1 MAQVHS
7 ATNSDVGHDVRTVDK
22 RNLTLSLKHST
33 LQRGQ
38 RSVPFQTPHAYLNVP
53 RNSDV
58 FLTTRVT
65 PHGHGEALFVR
76 SSCSTGKIVPCIE
89 NQLMKTSTTNGRHL
103 FHGLD
108 RGVGKTVCQHSG
120 VSIPQLIC
128 QSFLRWHNIFTAMS
142 SLLANFS
149 PTHFQQKR
157 YLRHKLSRKK
167 RTPDYLTKFVRIC

>member
-1 MAQVHS
+1 MCGAS
-7 ATNSDVGHDVRTVDK
+7 TSRNKPRCRSWCSNSRQKKSHFV
-22 RNLTLSLKHST
+22 KHST

-65 PHGHGEALFVR
+65 PLGHGEALFVR
-76 SSCSTGKIVPCIE
+76 SFCSTGKIVPCIE

>member
-1 MAQVHS
+1 MAQVHR
-7 ATNSDVGHDVRTVDK
+7 ATNPDVGHDVRTVDK
-22 RNLTLSLKHST
+22 RNLTLSLKQST

-38 RSVPFQTPHAYLNVP
+38 RYVPFQTPHAYLNVQ

-65 PHGHGEALFVR
+65 PPHGHGEALFVR

-120 VSIPQLIC
+120 VSILQLIC
-128 QSFLRWHNIFTAMS
+128 QSFLR
-142 SLLANFS
+142 
-149 PTHFQQKR
+149 
-157 YLRHKLSRKK
+157 
-167 RTPDYLTKFVRIC
+167 

>member
-1 MAQVHS
+1 MAQVHR
-7 ATNSDVGHDVRTVDK
+7 ATNPDVGHDVRTVNK

-33 LQRGQ
+33 LQRGHG
-38 RSVPFQTPHAYLNVP
+38 SVPFQTPHAYLNVP

-76 SSCSTGKIVPCIE
+76 SPCSTGKIVPCIE

-128 QSFLRWHNIFTAMS
+128 QSFLR
-142 SLLANFS
+142 
-149 PTHFQQKR
+149 
-157 YLRHKLSRKK
+157 
-167 RTPDYLTKFVRIC
+167 

>member
-1 MAQVHS
+1 MAQVHR
-7 ATNSDVGHDVRTVDK
+7 ATNPDVGHDVRTVNK

-142 SLLANFS
+142 SL
-149 PTHFQQKR
+149 PC
-157 YLRHKLSRKK
+157 KLFTYTLSAKTLFTTQTFKK
-167 RTPDYLTKFVRIC
+167 KKEPQTTSLSL